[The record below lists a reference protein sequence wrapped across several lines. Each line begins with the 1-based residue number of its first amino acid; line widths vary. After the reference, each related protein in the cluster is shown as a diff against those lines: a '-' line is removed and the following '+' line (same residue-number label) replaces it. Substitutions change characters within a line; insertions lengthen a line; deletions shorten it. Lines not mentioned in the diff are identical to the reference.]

1 MNEEEYM
8 TGPIPEHDKGAI
20 ETLRSLPAL
29 LMRGMFKGEEVTF
42 LCVARDGAGRVLD
55 GPAEN
60 GDTCIYPFA
69 VLHGLTE
76 EEVEHCLDPCGM
88 ATTDDSCGETA

>member
-8 TGPIPEHDKGAI
+8 TGPIPDHDKGAH
-20 ETLRSLPAL
+20 EALTACPTL

-42 LCVARDGAGRVLD
+42 LCLARDVDGHVLD
-55 GPAEN
+55 GPSE

-69 VLHGLTE
+69 ILHGLTE
-76 EEVEHCLDPCGM
+76 EEVEHCLDPCGEG
-88 ATTDDSCGETA
+88 TTETPCGETP